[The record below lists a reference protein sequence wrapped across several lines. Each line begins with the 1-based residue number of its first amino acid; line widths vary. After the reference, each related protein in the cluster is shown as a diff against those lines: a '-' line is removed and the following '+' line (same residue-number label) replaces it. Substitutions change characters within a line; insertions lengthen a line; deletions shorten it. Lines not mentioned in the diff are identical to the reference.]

1 MAGFSYTATTRPLS
15 SPAAVSTNEQC
26 VRPNACPTRRTS
38 VWKISSARSAAETSW
53 KMSKS
58 RSRARS
64 ASRAPRTSSR
74 NRSSAS
80 RRACSSCRSTGAR
93 MTSFAPADSTPAAP
107 SAFPPSS
114 STNTGA
120 PTWAGI
126 ATTSRTRSANR
137 DSFVP
142 PTLAAN
148 EYEDA
153 PLPIGN
159 GQTTSHAFVVAVM
172 TAVLA
177 GRRRD
182 VVLEIGTGSG
192 YQTAILARLAQRVAT
207 VERLPDLLV
216 EAEVRFQRLGLT
228 NIDTRLGD
236 GARGWP
242 EHAPF
247 NGILVTAA
255 APHIPPPLLEQLAL
269 GGRLVIPLG
278 DLATQELVIVTRGRD
293 GWTERRAGGVRF
305 VPLVSSLAFTE
316 PVEP

>member
-1 MAGFSYTATTRPLS
+1 MIATQIANRGVRNRRVL
-15 SPAAVSTNEQC
+15 AAL
-26 VRPNACPTRRTS
+26 A
-38 VWKISSARSAAETSW
+38 W
-53 KMSKS
+53 
-58 RSRARS
+58 
-64 ASRAPRTSSR
+64 APRE
-74 NRSSAS
+74 
-80 RRACSSCRSTGAR
+80 
-93 MTSFAPADSTPAAP
+93 
-107 SAFPPSS
+107 
-114 STNTGA
+114 
-120 PTWAGI
+120 W
-126 ATTSRTRSANR
+126 
-137 DSFVP
+137 FVP
-142 PTLAAN
+142 PPLAAN
-148 EYEDA
+148 AYEDA

-159 GQTTSHAFVVAVM
+159 GQTISQPYVVALM

-177 GRRRD
+177 PRRRD

-192 YQTAILARLAQRVAT
+192 YQTAILARLAGRVAT

-228 NIDTRLGD
+228 TIDTRLGD

-242 EHAPF
+242 ERAPF

-255 APHIPPPLLEQLAL
+255 APHIPPPLLEQLAI

-278 DLATQELVIVTRGRD
+278 DLSTQELVIVTRGGD

>member
-1 MAGFSYTATTRPLS
+1 MRPA
-15 SPAAVSTNEQC
+15 P
-26 VRPNACPTRRTS
+26 
-38 VWKISSARSAAETSW
+38 ET
-53 KMSKS
+53 
-58 RSRARS
+58 RAR
-64 ASRAPRTSSR
+64 
-74 NRSSAS
+74 
-80 RRACSSCRSTGAR
+80 RRR
-93 MTSFAPADSTPAAP
+93 M
-107 SAFPPSS
+107 
-114 STNTGA
+114 
-120 PTWAGI
+120 I
-126 ATTSRTRSANR
+126 ATQIANR
-137 DSFVP
+137 GVRDRRVLAALAGTLREWFVP
-142 PTLAAN
+142 PPLAAN
-148 EYEDA
+148 AYEDA

-159 GQTTSHAFVVAVM
+159 GQTISQPFVVALM

-177 GRRRD
+177 PRRRD